1 MEYVAALFLASA
13 MSCLKTT
20 FTMKMYGIWCFSFFL
35 RRFGKFL
42 HFSQKFQFFSN
53 TTLPIFKKMV
63 KIENRLLCQHILK
76 KMVKIENRLLCQ
88 HILESFTWPICFE
101 FFLFSQKLN
110 AQF

>member
-1 MEYVAALFLASA
+1 MGFGVFR
-13 MSCLKTT
+13 
-20 FTMKMYGIWCFSFFL
+20 FFL

-42 HFSQKFQFFSN
+42 DFSQKFQFFSN

-101 FFLFSQKLN
+101 FFLFSQELN